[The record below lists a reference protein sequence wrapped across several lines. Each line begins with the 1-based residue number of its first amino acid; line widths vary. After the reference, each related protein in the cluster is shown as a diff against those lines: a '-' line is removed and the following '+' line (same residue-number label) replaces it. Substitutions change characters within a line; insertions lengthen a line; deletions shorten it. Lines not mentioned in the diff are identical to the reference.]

1 MLQVKAHVIHSSI
14 FGGEKKFNKVTGK
27 FFSPLPSTLNV
38 TPVSDEHCSQDG
50 SWTASLDI
58 FFILASGAAAAQGLG
73 GTAHRRFRVDQ
84 LRAIGVR
91 FVPAVPVCC
100 VGEKLEGGMGQCSA
114 GKE

>member
-1 MLQVKAHVIHSSI
+1 MILP
-14 FGGEKKFNKVTGK
+14 VTGK

-91 FVPAVPVCC
+91 FVPVVPVCC